1 MSYLILEMNVISV
14 EGLEEL
20 ISSPNLSV
28 YVMVILKGASL
39 KEQNANTHMVEGGQ
53 NPIWNFAVKFFI
65 DRSKQIQA
73 LKSLLMFSIISKN
86 NDEHKNVG
94 RINVPIVELFQIFK
108 HKDSFESLSY
118 SVKKISGH
126 TTNGTFKFKFKF
138 VQPKADQLQSLRKS
152 SLSSSSST
160 RPSDQVGTFLSHTK
174 CC

>member
-1 MSYLILEMNVISV
+1 MANKSFYGHLKLINFLPDLFIYIVFKTIYIIKMSYLILEMNVISV

-65 DRSKQIQA
+65 DR
-73 LKSLLMFSIISKN
+73 
-86 NDEHKNVG
+86 
-94 RINVPIVELFQIFK
+94 R
-108 HKDSFESLSY
+108 
-118 SVKKISGH
+118 H